1 MRWKSALD
9 WWPSRVRHAF
19 SQTPSSSQICEI
31 RSTLIPSTE
40 VHPMTFMKC
49 LCAFLLVTASPLFA
63 QQPSL
68 ESAER
73 VQNLSAPKLVGYF
86 PQWGVYNGTFGN
98 GGYFVKNVITSGS
111 ASRLTH
117 LNYAFANVVNNQCA
131 SFDTYADYQFAF
143 TADETVNGKADSQTP
158 GAFVGNFHQLQ
169 ELKERYPQLHI
180 VMSIGGGSAAPNA
193 FSAAALPA
201 NRAAF
206 VKSCVDMYI
215 HGNFAPGL
223 HKPGIFDGFDIDWE
237 YPASNA
243 DMTNLTALLKEFR
256 KQFDQI
262 SPDMTLSLAVNANSW
277 AYQYINLNAVQHPL
291 SSIDVMGFD
300 FDGPWNNT
308 TGFVAPLYQ
317 SLLDPCP
324 ACNVKPG
331 VRLFSGW
338 AWRRTKSFLACPSTV
353 TNGRTF
359 PIPTMACLSLAPLSA
374 PVRNTT
380 TSSPSKTSSRNTAIP
395 MRWFPGFTT
404 ATTSGPMKIPSRSQS
419 RWITSAGTILP
430 GP

>member
-1 MRWKSALD
+1 MK
-9 WWPSRVRHAF
+9 
-19 SQTPSSSQICEI
+19 
-31 RSTLIPSTE
+31 
-40 VHPMTFMKC
+40 FMKC

-223 HKPGIFDGFDIDWE
+223 HKPRIFDGFDIDWE

-324 ACNVKPG
+324 TCNDNAGVEAFLGLGVAPDKIVLGVPFYGYEWTDVPNTNNGLFEPGTPVGSGSEYNYIVTIENQFTKYRDPNAMVPWLYDGNNFWTYEDPVSLTVKMDYVRRHHLAGAMIWEISGDMPHGILVKTLDKGLQRRPG
-331 VRLFSGW
+331 DEY
-338 AWRRTKSFLACPSTV
+338 
-353 TNGRTF
+353 
-359 PIPTMACLSLAPLSA
+359 
-374 PVRNTT
+374 
-380 TSSPSKTSSRNTAIP
+380 
-395 MRWFPGFTT
+395 
-404 ATTSGPMKIPSRSQS
+404 
-419 RWITSAGTILP
+419 
-430 GP
+430 